1 MEWGGGVG
9 RVGGVRWCGGRDGGR
24 VGVAKKKL
32 QPSFVNIYCKC
43 VRDKAESDASVLELD
58 VPNIRELATEARA
71 KAGLTKALYKALG
84 VAQ

>member
-1 MEWGGGVG
+1 
-9 RVGGVRWCGGRDGGR
+9 
-24 VGVAKKKL
+24 
-32 QPSFVNIYCKC
+32 
-43 VRDKAESDASVLELD
+43 LELD